1 MKNPQGPDW
10 VALKTNKPE
19 IHKTFFHIDIW
30 LPAKHMLKRPNLHEV
45 SDIFFLLQGIVR
57 TYLFSS
63 LQIIN
68 KDITPA

>member
-45 SDIFFLLQGIVR
+45 SDIFFSYKG
-57 TYLFSS
+57 
-63 LQIIN
+63 
-68 KDITPA
+68 